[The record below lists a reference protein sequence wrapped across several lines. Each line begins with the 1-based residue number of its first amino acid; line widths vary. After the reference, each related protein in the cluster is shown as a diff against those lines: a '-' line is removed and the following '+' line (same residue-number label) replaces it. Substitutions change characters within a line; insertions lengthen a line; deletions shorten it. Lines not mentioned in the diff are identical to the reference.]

1 MRRLRLIFIILFS
14 LLIINGVE
22 YQCYESKNYYEDME
36 EYLIQNYDFV
46 QNGVKFEYITE
57 ESIEDEKNRIIE
69 VLTNDFKNNIDI
81 FSNNIVCS
89 TSNLNYNINLT
100 NENKT
105 KVEVVIINNSE
116 EFNSI
121 ELRQAIEKI
130 KNEKCIDERSYYFSK
145 VKIDE
150 EKNILPF
157 ILDGVNE
164 DTIEEVEISNGKVLK
179 AEFIDGGKVNLGQI
193 NYNTGEYLIIGTPII
208 FVTY

>member
-1 MRRLRLIFIILFS
+1 MRRLKLIFIILFS

-22 YQCYESKNYYEDME
+22 YQCYESENYYEDME

-46 QNGVKFEYITE
+46 QNGVKLEYITDA
-57 ESIEDEKNRIIE
+57 SIEYEKNRIIE
-69 VLTNDFKNNIDI
+69 VLTNDFENNIDI
-81 FSNNIVCS
+81 SSNSIVCS
-89 TSNLNYNINLT
+89 VNNLTYNINLT

-105 KVEVVIINNSE
+105 KIEVVIINSSE
-116 EFNSI
+116 EFNSV
-121 ELRQAIEKI
+121 ELRQAVEKI
-130 KNEKCIDERSYYFSK
+130 KDGKCIDERIYYFSK

-164 DTIEEVEISNGKVLK
+164 DTIEEAEISNGKVLK
-179 AEFIDGGKVNLGQI
+179 AEFIDGSKVNLGQI
-193 NYNTGEYLIIGTPII
+193 NYNTGKYLIIGTPII